1 MTPTTSMD
9 SEDFGKP
16 RAREDLV
23 FRSLAQDW
31 VIYDP
36 RTRLLHV
43 LNATAAVVWSHCDG
57 SLTPED
63 IADELGKALTDPP
76 GPEAIEGDVRG
87 ALNRF
92 ATEGLLE

>member
-1 MTPTTSMD
+1 MTPTTPMD

-23 FRSLAQDW
+23 FRSLARDW

-43 LNATAAVVWSHCDG
+43 LNATAALVWSHCDG
-57 SLTPED
+57 SLTPEE
-63 IADELGKALTDPP
+63 IAAELGDALTDAPE
-76 GPEAIEGDVRG
+76 PEAIAGDVRD
-87 ALNRF
+87 ALIRF
-92 ATEGLLE
+92 ATEELLE

>member
-9 SEDFGKP
+9 SEDFGRP

-43 LNATAAVVWSHCDG
+43 LNATAALVWSHCDG

-63 IADELGKALTDPP
+63 IADELGKALTNAPAP
-76 GPEAIEGDVRG
+76 QAVAGDVRD
-87 ALNRF
+87 ALSRF
-92 ATEGLLE
+92 ATEGLLD